1 MLQWF
6 NTRWDI
12 HVIDCCALTLCDTS
26 RIKNG
31 LLATVVTITFSCV
44 DCPGLNCDC
53 TVPWHLSLA
62 SSSVS
67 LRLSVFNSKVGITI
81 LPLHGGAVKIK

>member
-1 MLQWF
+1 MLQWY

-12 HVIDCCALTLCDTS
+12 HVTECCALILYDTS

-31 LLATVVTITFSCV
+31 LLAAVVTSTFSCV
-44 DCPGLNCDC
+44 YCPGLNSDC

-67 LRLSVFNSKVGITI
+67 LRVSVFNRKAAITI